1 MISTFKMSQQFWKKV
16 IVNPSGPGLIFLI
29 SNRTSLKNL
38 KKKKK
43 KTTCTGSVLLSKKKC
58 RKNFFFFLEK
68 INVFVSLDKA

>member
-29 SNRTSLKNL
+29 SNRTSLRNL
-38 KKKKK
+38 KKK
-43 KTTCTGSVLLSKKKC
+43 TCTGSVLLSKKKC
-58 RKNFFFFLEK
+58 RKIFFFFFEK

>member
-43 KTTCTGSVLLSKKKC
+43 TCTGSVLLSKKKC
-58 RKNFFFFLEK
+58 RKNFFFLEK